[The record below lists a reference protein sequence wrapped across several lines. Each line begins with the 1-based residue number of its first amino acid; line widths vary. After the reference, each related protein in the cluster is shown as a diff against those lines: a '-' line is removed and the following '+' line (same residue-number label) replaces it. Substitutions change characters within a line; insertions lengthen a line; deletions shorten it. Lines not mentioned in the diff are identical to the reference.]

1 MTEALAAAASATAV
15 EAYKDVRNIIGSIDG
30 AIDYAKNLEK
40 NYERLKEEQRSYE
53 GNEEELQHAKIKLKC
68 AKQKLQCEI
77 AQRLKL
83 NVEGLTDTKRIA
95 QEFLRSWS
103 VRVRVESLSEV
114 DARKLFLEKLG
125 RHINL
130 SDFDPVIPLVIRECA
145 NLPLVID
152 IVAKTFRKKDRISLW
167 WAGLKRLQKWP
178 NINDQAMDEVLDRLR
193 FCYEE
198 LGKEDKKVSFVMR
211 MSSLHAQR
219 KEILNDL
226 INVSLLES
234 SEMKHIKMNKVLRNM
249 ALKISSEKE
258 DSKCLVKT
266 HEEIQQP
273 LEEEEWKQAKRISL
287 MDNKLRSLP
296 ERPAC
301 SNLSTLLL
309 QRNGDLTMIPEQFF
323 GSMQNLR
330 VLDLH
335 GTKITTLP
343 LSLSCLQSLRAL
355 YLNCCNQLIKLPSR
369 IDTLQHLEVL
379 DIRGTKINYLPIEV
393 GCLRQLRVGN
403 QWWNEVA
410 REMSEE
416 VATLT
421 KLTSLSFCFPGVD
434 ILKIFIMKSSMWKH
448 FCFAF
453 QFSIGQYHSHPYRIV
468 DYFEYEV
475 CKCLKYANGEG
486 IDAAI
491 KEVLATANALE
502 LLGNK
507 GVLKLSDYGVDNL
520 NKLRSCLIE
529 SCNEMETI
537 IDGNG
542 ITNVV
547 LQSLE
552 KMYISNLPMLKSI
565 WEGSIPTGSLA
576 QLTTLIFYKCPKLKK
591 IFSKG
596 LIQQLCKLQHLEV
609 EDCEEIEEIII
620 ETENN
625 GLESRALPSLKKL
638 ILLNLPR
645 LRSVWIDDSLE
656 WPSLERTV
664 IAMCPL
670 LERYP

>member
-1 MTEALAAAASATAV
+1 
-15 EAYKDVRNIIGSIDG
+15 
-30 AIDYAKNLEK
+30 
-40 NYERLKEEQRSYE
+40 
-53 GNEEELQHAKIKLKC
+53 
-68 AKQKLQCEI
+68 
-77 AQRLKL
+77 
-83 NVEGLTDTKRIA
+83 
-95 QEFLRSWS
+95 
-103 VRVRVESLSEV
+103 
-114 DARKLFLEKLG
+114 
-125 RHINL
+125 
-130 SDFDPVIPLVIRECA
+130 
-145 NLPLVID
+145 
-152 IVAKTFRKKDRISLW
+152 
-167 WAGLKRLQKWP
+167 
-178 NINDQAMDEVLDRLR
+178 
-193 FCYEE
+193 
-198 LGKEDKKVSFVMR
+198 
-211 MSSLHAQR
+211 
-219 KEILNDL
+219 
-226 INVSLLES
+226 
-234 SEMKHIKMNKVLRNM
+234 
-249 ALKISSEKE
+249 
-258 DSKCLVKT
+258 
-266 HEEIQQP
+266 
-273 LEEEEWKQAKRISL
+273 
-287 MDNKLRSLP
+287 MDNKLCSLP
-296 ERPAC
+296 ERPDC
-301 SNLSTLLL
+301 NNLSTLLL
-309 QRNGDLTMIPEQFF
+309 QRNCDLTMIPEQFF

-355 YLNCCNQLIKLPSR
+355 YLNCCNQLIELPSR

-393 GCLRQLRVGN
+393 GCLRQLRCLRMSFSNIDGRSRRMEIYRNIISKLSLLEELIIDVRVGN

-434 ILKIFIMKSSMWKH
+434 ILKIFIMKNSMWKH

-542 ITNVV
+542 ITNVI

-596 LIQQLCKLQHLEV
+596 LFNNSVSCNIWKLKIV
-609 EDCEEIEEIII
+609 
-620 ETENN
+620 
-625 GLESRALPSLKKL
+625 KKL
-638 ILLNLPR
+638 KRLL
-645 LRSVWIDDSLE
+645 
-656 WPSLERTV
+656 
-664 IAMCPL
+664 
-670 LERYP
+670 

>member
-1 MTEALAAAASATAV
+1 MSFSNIDGRSRRMEI
-15 EAYKDVRNIIGSIDG
+15 YRNIIS
-30 AIDYAKNLEK
+30 KLSLLE
-40 NYERLKEEQRSYE
+40 E
-53 GNEEELQHAKIKLKC
+53 
-68 AKQKLQCEI
+68 
-77 AQRLKL
+77 
-83 NVEGLTDTKRIA
+83 
-95 QEFLRSWS
+95 
-103 VRVRVESLSEV
+103 
-114 DARKLFLEKLG
+114 
-125 RHINL
+125 
-130 SDFDPVIPLVIRECA
+130 
-145 NLPLVID
+145 LVID
-152 IVAKTFRKKDRISLW
+152 V
-167 WAGLKRLQKWP
+167 
-178 NINDQAMDEVLDRLR
+178 
-193 FCYEE
+193 
-198 LGKEDKKVSFVMR
+198 
-211 MSSLHAQR
+211 
-219 KEILNDL
+219 
-226 INVSLLES
+226 
-234 SEMKHIKMNKVLRNM
+234 
-249 ALKISSEKE
+249 
-258 DSKCLVKT
+258 
-266 HEEIQQP
+266 
-273 LEEEEWKQAKRISL
+273 
-287 MDNKLRSLP
+287 
-296 ERPAC
+296 
-301 SNLSTLLL
+301 
-309 QRNGDLTMIPEQFF
+309 
-323 GSMQNLR
+323 
-330 VLDLH
+330 
-335 GTKITTLP
+335 
-343 LSLSCLQSLRAL
+343 
-355 YLNCCNQLIKLPSR
+355 
-369 IDTLQHLEVL
+369 
-379 DIRGTKINYLPIEV
+379 
-393 GCLRQLRVGN
+393 RVGN
-403 QWWNEVA
+403 QLWNEVA

-576 QLTTLIFYKCPKLKK
+576 QLATLIFYKCPKLKK

-609 EDCEEIEEIII
+609 EDCEGIEEIII
-620 ETENN
+620 EAENN

-645 LRSVWIDDSLE
+645 LRSIWIDDSLE